1 MQKKKDGTS
10 IDDKSTVWRHAHDM
24 QQVQSSKDYLV
35 ISIGPGARVS
45 PQAAPREACSP
56 IPCRLLFSMLC
67 LLNRSYFHTR
77 PKHITDT
84 LALDDW
90 VAMPV
95 HDPHRK
101 LVL

>member
-1 MQKKKDGTS
+1 
-10 IDDKSTVWRHAHDM
+10 
-24 QQVQSSKDYLV
+24 
-35 ISIGPGARVS
+35 
-45 PQAAPREACSP
+45 
-56 IPCRLLFSMLC
+56 MLC